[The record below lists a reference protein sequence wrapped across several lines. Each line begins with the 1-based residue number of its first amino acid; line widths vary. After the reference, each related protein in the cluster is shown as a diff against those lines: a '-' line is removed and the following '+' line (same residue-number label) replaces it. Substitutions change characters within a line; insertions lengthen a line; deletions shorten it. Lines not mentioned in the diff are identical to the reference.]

1 MLARMGIAAGWCGAA
16 FAVQTAFAMALMGG
30 ASAPVAVI
38 YVLGLL
44 ATFPLH
50 GRTRGPVLLVVA
62 FGLGFALFAEGV
74 AFAIDA
80 DERLPARRFVFATLL
95 ALPLAA
101 LVVRRRALDAEDEPF
116 ARRAR
121 TVVVA
126 SVAVALP
133 LFVVGLAGSHR
144 ADPAPYER
152 ARRALDYSPLQTVLL
167 EGFSFDRAE
176 HGRRCWSALQ
186 SSWSGVAL
194 EIRLEASR
202 VCERLAARDPWA
214 ACACADELLSARSR
228 SKRERRDAFRSV
240 ALSSALP
247 WAIAALFAWRGRRRR
262 PEVHARDGVSDG

>member
-1 MLARMGIAAGWCGAA
+1 MLARIGVAAGWCGAA

-30 ASAPVAVI
+30 ASATVALI

-50 GRTRGPVLLVVA
+50 LRTRGPLLLVVA
-62 FGLGFALFAEGV
+62 FGFVFALFAEGV

-80 DERLPARRFVFATLL
+80 DETTLARRLVFATLL

-101 LVVRRRALDAEDEPF
+101 LVVRRRELDAEDEPF

-133 LFVVGLAGSHR
+133 LFVAGIAGSLR
-144 ADPAPYER
+144 ADPVPYER
-152 ARRALDYSPLQTVLL
+152 ARRALDYSPLQAFLL
-167 EGFSFDRAE
+167 EGFSFDRADR
-176 HGRRCWSALQ
+176 GQRCWSALQ

-194 EIRLEASR
+194 EIRLEAIGA
-202 VCERLAARDPWA
+202 CEKLAARDPWA

-240 ALSSALP
+240 ALSSVLP
-247 WAIAALFAWRGRRRR
+247 WAIAALFVWRGRRRR